1 VLPAKRAYKP
11 GGNEIARLNLETARR
26 FQRGPNVEGQD
37 ELEYEDQEMDAEYE
51 SDVTKRMRYE

>member
-26 FQRGPNVEGQD
+26 FQRASSAEGQD
-37 ELEYEDQEMDAEYE
+37 RLKYEDEEMDAEIK